1 MEVSDKDIYSYIVNL
16 AEDRDVINMLSVN
29 RKFSDDSY
37 FKKVLEK
44 RYPLLLRFKSPY
56 ETYKK
61 FYLKMVKYMSKLW
74 EKYKIPYVAAKFF
87 NPESRYKQAA
97 FLDPYSM
104 TLIDVAEIGNIKLA
118 EYLIGKSG
126 KITSPAYEAV
136 GKGGTVEMLKFLMSQ
151 SSKIRWLQNALIT
164 AKEFNNREIINYL
177 EKLGIKE

>member
-29 RKFSDDSY
+29 RKFSDDLY

-74 EKYKIPYVAAKFF
+74 EEYKIPYIAAKFF

-97 FLDPYSM
+97 VLHIYTV
-104 TLIDVAEIGNIKLA
+104 TLMDVAEVGDIKLA
-118 EYLIGKSG
+118 EYLIDKGGKV
-126 KITSPAYEAV
+126 TSLAYEAAAR
-136 GKGGTVEMLKFLMSQ
+136 GGTVEMLKFLMSEL
-151 SSKIRWLQNALIT
+151 STEKWLRDALVI
-164 AKEFNNREIINYL
+164 AKKYNNLEIINYL

>member
-87 NPESRYKQAA
+87 NPESKYKQAT

-104 TLIDVAEIGNIKLA
+104 TLIDVAEVGDIKLA
-118 EYLIGKSG
+118 EYLIGKGG
-126 KITSPAYEAV
+126 KITFPAYEAV
-136 GKGGTVEMLKFLMSQ
+136 GRQGTVEMLKFLMSQ
-151 SSKIRWLQNALIT
+151 FSTEKRLRDTLVS
-164 AKEFNNREIINYL
+164 AKKYNNREIINYL